1 MKTLEQIKKIIS
13 KSKSAITSKFK
24 VKEISVF
31 GSRVRGENKT
41 GSDIDILVD
50 FYEPIGFF
58 AFMDLEEYLG
68 RKLGIKVDL
77 VSRKALKP
85 IIGKQILKEAVRI

>member
-13 KSKSAITSKFK
+13 NSKSTITSKFK

-31 GSRVRGENKT
+31 GSRVRRENKT

-58 AFMDLEEYLG
+58 TFMDLEEYLG
-68 RKLGIKVDL
+68 RKLGVKVDL

>member
-1 MKTLEQIKKIIS
+1 MKTLEQIKKVIS
-13 KSKSAITSKFK
+13 ESKPTIANKFK
-24 VKEISVF
+24 VKKISVF
-31 GSRVRGENKT
+31 GSCVRRENKT

-50 FYEPIGFF
+50 FCEPIGFF
-58 AFMDLEEYLG
+58 TFMDLEEYLG
-68 RKLGIKVDL
+68 RKLGVKVDL